1 MRICRFDDG
10 RVGLVDGDVVR
21 DVTAAVGALP
31 DVRWPIPTG
40 DMFIANLDSLREPM
54 MKAAASAVPRPLR
67 DVTLLSPVANPG
79 KIVGAPVNYK
89 LHLDEARDDKGI
101 HFGSPVK
108 SIAEAGV
115 FLKAASSLVGPG
127 EGVIVDWDERRTDH
141 EVELAV
147 VIGREGFR
155 ISEEDAMSYVA
166 GYAIGLDM
174 TIRGPEERS
183 YRKSLD
189 TFSVLG
195 PWLVT
200 ADELEDPHALEL
212 ALSVNGEI
220 RQHSNTRHL
229 IFGIR
234 KLIAYASKAYTLH
247 PGDIIMTG
255 TPDGVAPVVPGD
267 IIHARIER
275 IGEMDVRVR

>member
-1 MRICRFDDG
+1 
-10 RVGLVDGDVVR
+10 
-21 DVTAAVGALP
+21 
-31 DVRWPIPTG
+31 
-40 DMFIANLDSLREPM
+40 
-54 MKAAASAVPRPLR
+54 
-67 DVTLLSPVANPG
+67 
-79 KIVGAPVNYK
+79 
-89 LHLDEARDDKGI
+89 
-101 HFGSPVK
+101 
-108 SIAEAGV
+108 
-115 FLKAASSLVGPG
+115 
-127 EGVIVDWDERRTDH
+127 
-141 EVELAV
+141 
-147 VIGREGFR
+147 
-155 ISEEDAMSYVA
+155 VA

-220 RQHSNTRHL
+220 RQHSNTRQL

-267 IIHARIER
+267 TIHARIEG
-275 IGEMDVRVR
+275 IGDMDVRVRAGRD